1 MLQQIF
7 KRIAPVAALALGT
20 AVAGCDIDVTFNG
33 EEGVP
38 LAELDMS
45 GDAPTGLA
53 LLGPDAV
60 VITAGET
67 LDIDLEGDPEAVEA
81 MRFTLEGGT
90 LGILR
95 DSDVYD
101 GNSQVTVRVTMPAPS
116 DLTMA
121 GSGTIESE
129 AVASSADVTSA
140 GSGSINITG
149 VDAQDLEITIAGS
162 GSITASGTT
171 DRLEVTIA
179 GSGGVNMPELKAEEA
194 EVSIAGSGSVA
205 FASDGKVEANIMG
218 SGSVVVAGDATCELN
233 SMGSGTLTC
242 NSVSDAPAEDD
253 EATEPAE

>member
-7 KRIAPVAALALGT
+7 KRLAPVAALALGT
-20 AVAGCDIDVTFNG
+20 TVAGCDMNIKING

-38 LAELDMS
+38 LAELDTS

-60 VITAGET
+60 VITQGET
-67 LDIDLEGDPEAVEA
+67 LDIDLEGDPEAIEA

-95 DSDVYD
+95 DNDIYD
-101 GNSQVTVRVTMPAPS
+101 GNGQVTVRVTMPAPS

-121 GSGTIESE
+121 GSGTIESN
-129 AVASSADVTSA
+129 AVASSAEITSA
-140 GSGSINITG
+140 GSGSINVTG
-149 VDAQDLEITIAGS
+149 VDAEDLEITIAGS
-162 GSITASGTT
+162 GSIRASGTA

-179 GSGGVNMPELKAEEA
+179 GSGGVNMPELKADEA
-194 EVSIAGSGSVA
+194 EVSIAGSGSVS

-218 SGSVVVAGDATCELN
+218 SGSVTVTGDATCELN

-242 NSVSDAPAEDD
+242 NSVSDAPAESTG
-253 EATEPAE
+253 EAEPTE

>member
-7 KRIAPVAALALGT
+7 KRVAPVAALALGT
-20 AVAGCDIDVTFNG
+20 GVAGCDVDVSFNG
-33 EEGVP
+33 EEGVS

-60 VITAGET
+60 IITQGES
-67 LDIDLEGDPEAVEA
+67 LNIDLEGDPQAVEA

-101 GNSQVTVRVTMPAPS
+101 GNGQVTVRVTMPAPS

-121 GSGTIESE
+121 GSGTIESD
-129 AVASSADVTSA
+129 ALASSADITSA
-140 GSGSINITG
+140 GSGSINVTG
-149 VDAQDLEITIAGS
+149 VEAEDLEITIAGS
-162 GSITASGTT
+162 GSTTASGTT

-205 FASDGKVEANIMG
+205 FSSDGKVEANIMG

-233 SMGSGTLTC
+233 SMGSGTLSC
-242 NSVSDAPAEDD
+242 NSVSDAPAEGTE
-253 EATEPAE
+253 EAEPTE

>member
-7 KRIAPVAALALGT
+7 KRVAPVAALALGT
-20 AVAGCDIDVTFNG
+20 AVAGCDLNIEING
-33 EEGVP
+33 KEGAP
-38 LAELDMS
+38 LGELDMS

-60 VITAGET
+60 VITSGDT
-67 LDIDLEGDPEAVEA
+67 LDIDLEGDPDAVEA

-101 GNSQVTVRVTMPAPS
+101 GNGQVTVRVTMPAPS

-121 GSGTIESE
+121 GSGTIKAD
-129 AVASSADVTSA
+129 AVASSADITSA
-140 GSGSINITG
+140 GSGSINVTG
-149 VDAQDLEITIAGS
+149 VDAEDLEVTIAGS
-162 GSITASGTT
+162 GSITASGTA

-179 GSGGVNMPELKAEEA
+179 GSGGVNMPKLKVDEA

-205 FASDGKVEANIMG
+205 FASDGEVEANIMG
-218 SGSVVVAGDATCELN
+218 SGSVTVTGDATCELN

-242 NSVSDAPAEDD
+242 NSVGDAPAEDD
-253 EATEPAE
+253 EPTEPAG